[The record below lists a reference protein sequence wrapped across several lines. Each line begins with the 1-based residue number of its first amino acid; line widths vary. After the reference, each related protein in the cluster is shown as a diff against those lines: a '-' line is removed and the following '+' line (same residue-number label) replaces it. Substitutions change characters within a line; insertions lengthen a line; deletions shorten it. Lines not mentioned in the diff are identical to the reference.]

1 MTDIA
6 RKRIYTE
13 STKVPNGPTHKN
25 VQHKKAKIEGKKV
38 EESKVVPDAPTEESR
53 NEDDFFACEGTLS
66 LFSVGEKTPSLLKKK
81 VDEVLED
88 KSQTSFLKTIFLY
101 FFELMGVDR
110 SDETTIGLLFEH
122 ILKAHSNVGHPKEMK
137 ASTQE
142 QLKINYEEV
151 VFMSGAKNNVQ
162 NLRTFKRCIKL
173 IVTGLVD

>member
-1 MTDIA
+1 
-6 RKRIYTE
+6 
-13 STKVPNGPTHKN
+13 
-25 VQHKKAKIEGKKV
+25 
-38 EESKVVPDAPTEESR
+38 
-53 NEDDFFACEGTLS
+53 
-66 LFSVGEKTPSLLKKK
+66 
-81 VDEVLED
+81 
-88 KSQTSFLKTIFLY
+88 
-101 FFELMGVDR
+101 MGVDR